1 MASPAVAT
9 KTGGNNDTLQSSHT
23 VNLPASIAAGDTL
36 LVFFGHKDAAGAT
49 PGFPGGWTVLG
60 EIEQAG
66 GSLACLCPAWRKAD
80 GTEGATITVTTTNTT
95 RQAHSSLRITG
106 AADPTVTAPT
116 TQAGVAATNT
126 NAPNPP
132 NCNPAVSKDYL
143 FIAAFVSSAGRITS
157 ADPANYTHSSQT
169 NGSNSGTT
177 THAGVGV
184 ATRQL
189 TAASDDPAAFTTT
202 GGSTEE
208 VASQT
213 IAIHPAG
220 AAAATSLLWTP
231 PPTRYLPLGGGF

>member
-60 EIEQAG
+60 EIENAA

-80 GTEGATITVTTTNTT
+80 GTEGASITVTTTNTT
-95 RQAHSSLRITG
+95 RQAHCSLRITG

-116 TQAGVAATNT
+116 TQAGATLANT
-126 NAPNPP
+126 NVPNPP
-132 NCNPAVSKDYL
+132 NCNPGVSKDYL
-143 FIAAFVSSAGRITS
+143 FVAAFVSSAGRITS
-157 ADPANYTHSSQT
+157 TDPTNYTHSSQT

-177 THAGVGV
+177 TAAGVGV

-189 TAASDDPAAFTTT
+189 TASSDDPGTFLTT

-208 VASQT
+208 TASQT
-213 IAIHPAG
+213 IAIHPA
-220 AAAATSLLWTP
+220 AAAATSLLWP
-231 PPTRYLPLGGGF
+231 PPNPTLNLR

>member
-1 MASPAVAT
+1 MASPAVGS
-9 KTGGNNDTLQSSHT
+9 KTGGNRDTTATTHAISY
-23 VNLPASIAAGDTL
+23 PATIAAGDTL
-36 LVFFGHKDAAGAT
+36 LVFFGHKDAVSAT

-60 EIEQAG
+60 EIENSA

-80 GTEGATITVTTTNTT
+80 GTESGTFNITTTVAT
-95 RQAHSSLRITG
+95 RMAYCIYAITG

-116 TQAGVAATNT
+116 TQAGVATNNT

-143 FIAAFVSSAGRITS
+143 FFAAFCSSAGRITS
-157 ADPANYTHSSQT
+157 TDPTNYSFSSQT

-189 TAASDDPAAFTTT
+189 TASSDDPGTFLTT
-202 GGSTEE
+202 GGTTEE
-208 VASQT
+208 VAAQT
-213 IAIHPAG
+213 IAVHPAD
-220 AAAATSLLWTP
+220 AAASVIP
-231 PPTRYLPLGGGF
+231 DIIQSRRNY